1 MIVLTWPQINL
12 GTHILVAGLSFQV
25 ASLFAFSVCAIEFLI
40 RVHRNPSARSTEHA
54 DLYDS
59 KKFKIFLPGMSCA
72 LMLRTH
78 TDYSLALGLAT
89 ILLFIRTVFRSV
101 ELSEGFSGH
110 LANNEIE
117 FMILDGVMVIL
128 ASITL
133 TVFHPGRIFGKEK
146 WAATNYQLKSE
157 KHQKRKEQEEE
168 MRRRAQER
176 REARLAHFSR
186 GGRDTSDPSIE
197 KTGVAA
203 NHEEAVE

>member
-1 MIVLTWPQINL
+1 
-12 GTHILVAGLSFQV
+12 V
-25 ASLFAFSVCAIEFLI
+25 ASLFAFSVCAIEFLV
-40 RVHRNPSARSTEHA
+40 RVHRNPSVRTTEHA

-59 KKFKIFLPGMSCA
+59 KKFKLFLPGTFYAFKMS
-72 LMLRTH
+72 TH
-78 TDYSLALGLAT
+78 ANEYVALGLAT
-89 ILLFIRTVFRSV
+89 ALLFIRTVFRSV

-133 TVFHPGRIFGKEK
+133 TVFHPGRIFGQEK

-157 KHQKRKEQEEE
+157 KHLKRKEKEEE

-176 REARLAHFSR
+176 REARAAHFSR

-197 KTGVAA
+197 KSGVAT
-203 NHEEAVE
+203 NQEETVN